1 MIQEYKYGMFK
12 VDNRVYY
19 DDIKLL
25 GTKVKFWECRT
36 REIRLED
43 IQDLLEIKPQMII
56 IGLGAGGLISV
67 SDGVKEAL
75 RMRRITLVSE
85 KNQKAAEA
93 YNDALNNGKNVAAIF
108 PGRG

>member
-12 VDNRVYY
+12 IDNKVYY

-25 GTKVKFWECRT
+25 GSKVKFWECRT
-36 REIRLED
+36 REITMND
-43 IQDLLEIKPQMII
+43 VQDLIETNPQLIV

-67 SDGVKEAL
+67 SDDVRDAL
-75 RMRRITLVSE
+75 RMRRIEMKAE
-85 KNQKAAEA
+85 KNQKASEI
-93 YNDALNNGKNVAAIF
+93 YNQAIQSGQRVVAIF